1 MTKQMERVL
10 IVDDDVEVRDLLKD
24 QIFRPTQYEVLEARD
39 GVEGVAM
46 VEKRKPDLIY
56 IDLVMP
62 GLTGKDM
69 LVAIKSRQYTGPII
83 VGVKRGSEKDA
94 IEAFRFGA
102 TDYITKP
109 IREAEM
115 MSVVQRAL
123 ADVRLRKERDG
134 LTEQLRKSNIELE
147 ARIKELTTLA
157 TLGQTLTAMRGL
169 DGMFDAVLAGALAVS
184 GADYAT
190 LLLQEPNSTD
200 LILRAGKNLTLVMQ
214 EKLGEPMRD
223 ELAKLV
229 MTSQQPLVVEGDGLK
244 RFKLSRDILAT
255 VYAPMV
261 VNGKAIGVLTVGNHR
276 RKKGFEDRLGEVINT
291 LADYAA
297 IAIVNARLF
306 NALEQRAK
314 SLEAAYNT
322 LKLRDQKI
330 SSGVFV
336 PLGQMQEALANLAN
350 IPKLSP
356 QLSTQLLDLTQ
367 KAEQM
372 RALIGQLTSTDST
385 PL

>member
-190 LLLQEPNSTD
+190 LLLQEPNSPD

-372 RALIGQLTSTDST
+372 RLLIGQLTSTDST

>member
-1 MTKQMERVL
+1 MSKQMERVL

-24 QIFRPTQYEVLEARD
+24 QIFHPTQYEVLEARD

-46 VEKRKPDLIY
+46 VEKRRPDLIY

-147 ARIKELTTLA
+147 ARIKELTTLS

-169 DGMFDAVLAGALAVS
+169 DEMFDAVLAGALAVS

-190 LLLQEPNSTD
+190 LLLQEPNSAD

-261 VNGKAIGVLTVGNHR
+261 VNGKAIGVLTIGNHR
-276 RKKGFEDRLGEVINT
+276 RKKGFENRLGEVINT

-314 SLEAAYNT
+314 SLEAAYNE
-322 LKLRDQKI
+322 LKTRDQKI
-330 SSGVFV
+330 SSGVFM
-336 PLGQMQEALANLAN
+336 PLGQMQETLASLAS

-356 QLSTQLLDLTQ
+356 QLATQLLQLTQ
-367 KAEQM
+367 QAEQM
-372 RALIGQLTSTDST
+372 RLMIGQLTSTESS
-385 PL
+385 PS

>member
-1 MTKQMERVL
+1 MSKQMERIL

-39 GVEGVAM
+39 GVEGLEM

-94 IEAFRFGA
+94 IEVFRFGA

-134 LTEQLRKSNIELE
+134 LTEKLRHSNSELE
-147 ARIKELTTLA
+147 ARIKELTTLSQ
-157 TLGQTLTAMRGL
+157 LGQTLTAMRGL
-169 DGMFDAVLAGALAVS
+169 DEMFDAVLAGALAVS

-190 LLLQEPNSTD
+190 LLLQEPNSPD
-200 LILRAGKNLTLVMQ
+200 LILRAGKNMTLVMQ

-255 VYAPMV
+255 IYAPMV

-276 RKKGFEDRLGEVINT
+276 RKKGFENRLGEIINS

-306 NALEQRAK
+306 NVLEQRAK
-314 SLEAAYNT
+314 SLEAAYNE
-322 LKLRDQKI
+322 LKSRDQKI

-336 PLGQMQEALANLAN
+336 PLGQMQETLASMGAM
-350 IPKLSP
+350 PKLSP
-356 QLSTQLLDLTQ
+356 QLATQLLHLSQ
-367 KAEQM
+367 QAEQM
-372 RALIGQLTSTDST
+372 RQLIGQLFNESS
-385 PL
+385 PS

>member
-1 MTKQMERVL
+1 MSKQMERVL

-24 QIFRPTQYEVLEARD
+24 QIFHPTQYEVLEARD

-46 VEKRKPDLIY
+46 VEKRRPDLIY

-147 ARIKELTTLA
+147 ARIKELTTLS

-169 DGMFDAVLAGALAVS
+169 DEMFDAVLAGALAVS

-190 LLLQEPNSTD
+190 LLLQEPNSAD

-261 VNGKAIGVLTVGNHR
+261 VNGKAIGVLTIGNHR
-276 RKKGFEDRLGEVINT
+276 RKKGFENRLGEVINT

-314 SLEAAYNT
+314 SLEAAYNEVKT
-322 LKLRDQKI
+322 RDQKI
-330 SSGVFV
+330 SSGVFM
-336 PLGQMQEALANLAN
+336 PLGQMQETLASLAS

-356 QLSTQLLDLTQ
+356 QLATQLLQLTQ
-367 KAEQM
+367 QAEQM
-372 RALIGQLTSTDST
+372 RLLIGQLTSTESS
-385 PL
+385 PS

>member
-1 MTKQMERVL
+1 MSKQMERVL

-24 QIFRPTQYEVLEARD
+24 QIFHPTQYEVLEARD

-46 VEKRKPDLIY
+46 VEKRRPDLIY

-147 ARIKELTTLA
+147 ARIKELTTLS

-169 DGMFDAVLAGALAVS
+169 DEMFDAVLAGALAVS

-190 LLLQEPNSTD
+190 LLLQEPNSAD

-261 VNGKAIGVLTVGNHR
+261 VNGKAIGVLTIGNHR
-276 RKKGFEDRLGEVINT
+276 RKKGFENRLGEVINT

-314 SLEAAYNT
+314 SLEAAYNE
-322 LKLRDQKI
+322 LKTRDQKI
-330 SSGVFV
+330 SSGVFM
-336 PLGQMQEALANLAN
+336 PLGQMQETLASLAS

-356 QLSTQLLDLTQ
+356 QLATQLLQLTQ
-367 KAEQM
+367 QAEQM
-372 RALIGQLTSTDST
+372 RLLIGQLTSTESS
-385 PL
+385 PS

>member
-169 DGMFDAVLAGALAVS
+169 DEMFDAVLAGALAVS

-276 RKKGFEDRLGEVINT
+276 RKKGFEERLGEVINT

-322 LKLRDQKI
+322 VKLRDQKI

-336 PLGQMQEALANLAN
+336 PLGQMQETLANLAN

-372 RALIGQLTSTDST
+372 RLLIGQLTSTDST

>member
-1 MTKQMERVL
+1 MSKQMERVL

-24 QIFRPTQYEVLEARD
+24 QIFHPTQYEVLEARD

-46 VEKRKPDLIY
+46 VEKRRPDLIY

-147 ARIKELTTLA
+147 ARIKELTTLS

-169 DGMFDAVLAGALAVS
+169 DEMFDAVLAGALAVS

-190 LLLQEPNSTD
+190 LLLQEPNSAD

-261 VNGKAIGVLTVGNHR
+261 VNGKAIGVLTIGNHR
-276 RKKGFEDRLGEVINT
+276 RKKGFENRLGEVINS

-314 SLEAAYNT
+314 SLEAAYNE
-322 LKLRDQKI
+322 LKTRDQKI
-330 SSGVFV
+330 SSGVFM
-336 PLGQMQEALANLAN
+336 PLGQMQETLASLAS

-356 QLSTQLLDLTQ
+356 QLAAQLLHLTQ
-367 KAEQM
+367 QAEQM
-372 RALIGQLTSTDST
+372 RLLIGQLTSTESS
-385 PL
+385 PS

>member
-1 MTKQMERVL
+1 MKKQMERIL

-24 QIFRPTQYEVLEARD
+24 QIFHPNQYEVLEARD
-39 GVEGVAM
+39 GAEGVEM

-69 LVAIKSRQYTGPII
+69 LVAIKARKYTGPII

-134 LTEQLRKSNIELE
+134 LTEQLRTSNSELE
-147 ARIKELTTLA
+147 SRLKELTTLS
-157 TLGQTLTAMRGL
+157 TLGRTLTAMRGL
-169 DGMFDAVLAGALAVS
+169 DEMFDAVLSGAIAVT

-190 LLLQEPNSTD
+190 LILLEPESNQ
-200 LILRAGKNLTLVMQ
+200 LILRAGKQMTLVMQ
-214 EKLGEPMRD
+214 EKLGEPIRD
-223 ELAKLV
+223 ELANLV
-229 MTSQQPLVVEGDGLK
+229 MTSQEPLVVEGEGLK

-255 VYAPMV
+255 IYAPMII
-261 VNGKAIGVLTVGNHR
+261 NGKAIGALTVGNHR
-276 RKKGFEDRLGEVINT
+276 RKKGFEQRLAEVINA

-306 NALEQRAK
+306 NVLEQRAK
-314 SLEAAYNT
+314 SLEAAYQE
-322 LKLRDQKI
+322 LKSRDQRI
-330 SSGVFV
+330 SSGVFT
-336 PLGQMQEALANLAN
+336 PLGQLQENLTSLAAM
-350 IPKLSP
+350 PKLSP
-356 QLSTQLLDLTQ
+356 QLQSQLSSLSQ
-367 KAEQM
+367 QAEQM
-372 RALIGQLTSTDST
+372 RKLIGQLMSSE
-385 PL
+385 

>member
-69 LVAIKSRQYTGPII
+69 LVAIKSRQYIGPII

-336 PLGQMQEALANLAN
+336 PLGQMQETLANLAN

>member
-1 MTKQMERVL
+1 MSKQMERVL

-24 QIFRPTQYEVLEARD
+24 QIFHPTQYEVLEARD

-46 VEKRKPDLIY
+46 VEKRRPDLIY

-147 ARIKELTTLA
+147 ARIKELTTLS

-169 DGMFDAVLAGALAVS
+169 DEMFDAVLAGALAVS

-190 LLLQEPNSTD
+190 LLLQEPNSAD

-261 VNGKAIGVLTVGNHR
+261 VNGKAIGVLTIGNHR
-276 RKKGFEDRLGEVINT
+276 RKKGFENRLGEVINT

-314 SLEAAYNT
+314 SLEAAYNE
-322 LKLRDQKI
+322 LKTRDQKI
-330 SSGVFV
+330 SSGVFM
-336 PLGQMQEALANLAN
+336 PLGQMQETLASLAS

-356 QLSTQLLDLTQ
+356 QLATQLLQLTQ
-367 KAEQM
+367 QTEQM
-372 RALIGQLTSTDST
+372 RLLIGQLTSTESS
-385 PL
+385 PS

>member
-190 LLLQEPNSTD
+190 LLLQEPNSPD

-336 PLGQMQEALANLAN
+336 PLGQMQETLANLAN

-372 RALIGQLTSTDST
+372 RLLIGQLTSTDST

>member
-1 MTKQMERVL
+1 MTKQMERIL

-134 LTEQLRKSNIELE
+134 LTEKLRQSNIELE

-336 PLGQMQEALANLAN
+336 PLGQMQETLASLAN